1 MTTSPPTPTPTP
13 TPSPPRVVVDV
24 IIAAPIER
32 VWQALRDPA
41 LLAQWFGWDYD
52 KLAEE
57 IDVIFKTGGAEAGRR
72 LDLGG
77 DVFELEVAE
86 SGTRVRLVRAEPPAS
101 DTWDGVYDDIDE
113 GWRTFVAQ
121 LAFWLEAQHGV
132 GRETSPRRTIY
143 LAGHRE
149 QADGP
154 TLAAAGALSAIADLA
169 VGERYATTAV
179 TGEELAGV
187 VRFRT
192 EHRVGVSVDA
202 WGPGLLVLAG
212 GPPSPKSPHGGG
224 FALLTTFG
232 ASEERLGRLTREWS
246 TAWGAAFGRLT
257 VMPLPDARRGSPQEP
272 GRSGAAIIDDAA
284 WTRKSGSSPTV
295 NGGWDRWRSTTSS
308 RSSAASTPRG
318 PCWSGRPASR
328 PGPARSSSTN

>member
-1 MTTSPPTPTPTP
+1 MTTPKQTPK
-13 TPSPPRVVVDV
+13 PPRVVVDV
-24 IIAAPIER
+24 TIAAPIER

-52 KLAEE
+52 KLADE
-57 IDVIFKTGGAEAGRR
+57 IDGYFRAGGVEVEPGRR

-77 DVFELEVAE
+77 DVFELEAVG

-101 DTWDGVYDDIDE
+101 DTWDGVYDDVDE

-132 GRETSPRRTIY
+132 DRATSQRRTIY

-149 QADGP
+149 AADGP
-154 TLAAAGALSAIADLA
+154 SLAAAAGLSAIADVV
-169 VGERYATTAV
+169 VGQRYATTAA
-179 TGEELAGV
+179 TGETLAGV

-192 EHRVGVSVDA
+192 EHQVGFSVDA

-212 GPPSPKSPHGGG
+212 RPGSPKSPHGGG

-232 ASEERLGRLTREWS
+232 RSEQELARLTE
-246 TAWGAAFGRLT
+246 AWA
-257 VMPLPDARRGSPQEP
+257 
-272 GRSGAAIIDDAA
+272 AA
-284 WTRKSGSSPTV
+284 W
-295 NGGWDRWRSTTSS
+295 RSAFVRVTLM
-308 RSSAASTPRG
+308 P
-318 PCWSGRPASR
+318 
-328 PGPARSSSTN
+328 

>member
-1 MTTSPPTPTPTP
+1 MTTPEPTKPT
-13 TPSPPRVVVDV
+13 SRVVVDV
-24 IIAAPIER
+24 TIAAPIER

-57 IDVIFKTGGAEAGRR
+57 IDGYFLGGAVEVEPGRR

-77 DVFELEVAE
+77 DVFELEVAG

-101 DTWDGVYDDIDE
+101 DTWDGVYDDVDE
-113 GWRTFVAQ
+113 GWITFVAQ
-121 LAFWLEAQHGV
+121 LAFWLEAQHGADRAV
-132 GRETSPRRTIY
+132 TPRRTLY

-154 TLAAAGALSAIADLA
+154 TLVAAAGLAAIQPLA
-169 VGERYATTAV
+169 VGDRYETTVV
-179 TGEELAGV
+179 TGDVLAGTI
-187 VRFRT
+187 RFRT
-192 EHRVGVSVDA
+192 AHQVGLSVDA

-212 GPPSPKSPHGGG
+212 RPPSPKSPHGGG

-232 ASEERLGRLTREWS
+232 ADNAELARLSQAWS

-257 VMPLPDARRGSPQEP
+257 VLPKP
-272 GRSGAAIIDDAA
+272 
-284 WTRKSGSSPTV
+284 
-295 NGGWDRWRSTTSS
+295 
-308 RSSAASTPRG
+308 
-318 PCWSGRPASR
+318 
-328 PGPARSSSTN
+328 